1 MCRHSWWLRGVV
13 VVLPAYFY
21 MTMPKIP
28 QIAGLRVA
36 RRHLFATVALG
47 LMWMHPARAEQTIA
61 SVLAKVADTYG
72 AKAPQAVRETGTTT
86 SFRRG
91 EGALMRQFKAPDR
104 FRIDITYDTGSE
116 SRALVGSNAWQQG
129 QTANAAMRGAIV
141 LQAARLALPWSLL
154 GNPTALV
161 DLGAVS
167 GPAGRTWRALE
178 LPMADGMR
186 LIAEIDPVTGRMMR
200 SRGIQ
205 MVMGTTIEFATEYS
219 DFARNGEHLY
229 AGSEQH
235 YAMGQHIGHSHIQ
248 RIEYL
253 DTLPD
258 NAFSP

>member
-1 MCRHSWWLRGVV
+1 M
-13 VVLPAYFY
+13 
-21 MTMPKIP
+21 
-28 QIAGLRVA
+28 
-36 RRHLFATVALG
+36 LG
-47 LMWMHPARAEQTIA
+47 LMLIHPARAEQTIA

-116 SRALVGSNAWQQG
+116 SRALIGSNAWQQG
-129 QTANAAMRGAIV
+129 QAANAAMRGAIV

-154 GNPTALV
+154 GKPTMLV

-205 MVMGTTIEFATEYS
+205 TVMGTTIEFATEYF

-229 AGSEQH
+229 AAAEQH

-258 NAFSP
+258 SAFSP

>member
-1 MCRHSWWLRGVV
+1 MN
-13 VVLPAYFY
+13 
-21 MTMPKIP
+21 MPKTP
-28 QIAGLRVA
+28 QNTGFRVP
-36 RRHLFATVALG
+36 RRHLLATFMLG
-47 LMWMHPARAEQTIA
+47 LMFIHPA
-61 SVLAKVADTYG
+61 LADQAINSLLATVADTYG
-72 AKAPQAVRETGTTT
+72 ARAPQAVRETGTTT

-104 FRIDITYDTGSE
+104 FRIDITYDTGAE

-129 QTANAAMRGAIV
+129 QAANAAMHGAIV

-154 GNPTALV
+154 DKPAALV

-167 GPAGRTWRALE
+167 GPAGRIWRALE

-205 MVMGTTIEFATEYS
+205 TVMGATIEFATEYS
-219 DFARNGEHLY
+219 DFTRNGEHLY
-229 AGSEQH
+229 AAAEQH
-235 YAMGQHIGHSHIQ
+235 YAMGQHIGRSHIQ

-258 NAFSP
+258 SAFGPR